1 MGYTSANEV
10 LTEAR
15 RTLETARLG
24 LDDFLRG
31 DTEARRTAGLRNVIV
46 WGRSVTNVLQNLR
59 TVIEKQAFD
68 SWYEPKQIEM
78 RAEPMFKY
86 LYELRSQVLKEGTH
100 GWTTGSVDIRSM
112 NTQDIAKAP
121 KLPGAEGYFMGDALG
136 GSGWII
142 RRPDGTR
149 EKYYAALPATVDA
162 TTWAKFA
169 SNTTE
174 KDLEP
179 PDDTIEAMFKKYLS
193 YLSSLVEE
201 AAEVFGQRQVGMPT
215 FDPLQSN

>member
-15 RTLETARLG
+15 MTLETARLG
-24 LDDFLRG
+24 LDDFLHG

-59 TVIEKQAFD
+59 SVIGKQAFN

-78 RAEPMFKY
+78 QADQTFKY
-86 LYELRSQVLKEGTH
+86 IYELRSQVLKEGTH
-100 GWTTGSVDIRSM
+100 GRTTGGAHIGSL
-112 NTQDIAKAP
+112 NTEDIAKVP
-121 KLPGAEGYFMGDALG
+121 KPPGAEGYFIGDALG
-136 GSGWII
+136 GSGWTI
-142 RRPDGTR
+142 RRPDGTL
-149 EKYYAALPATVDA
+149 EKYYAALPASVDA
-162 TTWAKFA
+162 TMWANFA

-174 KDLEP
+174 KGLKP
-179 PDDTIEAMFKKYLS
+179 PDETIEAMFMKYLS
-193 YLSSLVEE
+193 YLSALVEE

-215 FDPLQSN
+215 FDPPQSN

>member
-15 RTLETARLG
+15 MTLETARLG
-24 LDDFLRG
+24 LDDFLHG
-31 DTEARRTAGLRNVIV
+31 VTEARRTAGLRNVIV

-59 TVIEKQAFD
+59 TIIGKQAFD

-78 RAEPMFKY
+78 RAEPTFKY
-86 LYELRSQVLKEGTH
+86 IYELRSQVLKEGTH
-100 GWTTGSVDIRSM
+100 GQTTSGVDIRSM
-112 NTQDIAKAP
+112 NTLDIARAP
-121 KLPGAEGYFMGDALG
+121 KPPGAESFFMGDALG
-136 GSGWII
+136 GNGWFI

-149 EKYYAALPATVDA
+149 EKYYAALPTTVDA

-174 KDLEP
+174 KGLEP
-179 PDDTIEAMFKKYLS
+179 PDDTIEAIFNKYLS

-201 AAEVFGQRQVGMPT
+201 AAEVFGQKGG
-215 FDPLQSN
+215 

>member
-1 MGYTSANEV
+1 MGYTSSNEV

-15 RTLETARLG
+15 MTLETARFG
-24 LDDFLRG
+24 LDDFLHS

-59 TVIEKQAFD
+59 SVIEKQAFD

-78 RAEPMFKY
+78 RAEPTFKY
-86 LYELRSQVLKEGTH
+86 IYELRSQILKEGTH
-100 GWTTGSVDIRSM
+100 GQTTGGVHIRSM
-112 NTQDIAKAP
+112 NQWDIVKAP
-121 KLPGAEGYFMGDALG
+121 KPPGAGGYFMGDALG

-142 RRPDGTR
+142 RRPDGTD

-162 TTWAKFA
+162 ATWANFA
-169 SNTTE
+169 SKTTE
-174 KDLEP
+174 KGLEP

-201 AAEVFGQRQVGMPT
+201 ATEVFGQRE
-215 FDPLQSN
+215 NKH

>member
-59 TVIEKQAFD
+59 TVIGRQAFD
-68 SWYEPKQIEM
+68 SWYQPKQIEM
-78 RAEPMFKY
+78 DAEPTFKY
-86 LYELRSQVLKEGTH
+86 IYELRSQVLKEGTH
-100 GWTTGSVDIRSM
+100 GRTTGGVDIRSM
-112 NTQDIAKAP
+112 NMRDIAKAP
-121 KLPGAEGYFMGDALG
+121 NPPSAGSYFMGDALG
-136 GSGWII
+136 GSGWFI
-142 RRPDGTR
+142 RRPNGTP
-149 EKYYAALPATVDA
+149 EKYYAALPVTVDG
-162 TTWAKFA
+162 TTWAKFI
-169 SNTTE
+169 SNTAE

-201 AAEVFGQRQVGMPT
+201 AAEVFGQRQVRMPT
-215 FDPLQSN
+215 FDPPKSN